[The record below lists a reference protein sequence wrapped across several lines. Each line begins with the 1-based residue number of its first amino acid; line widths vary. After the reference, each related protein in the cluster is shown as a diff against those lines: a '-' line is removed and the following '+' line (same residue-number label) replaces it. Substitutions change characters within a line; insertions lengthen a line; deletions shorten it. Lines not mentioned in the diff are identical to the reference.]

1 MYITV
6 KVAWIVFITAVA
18 LVVLCA
24 WRFPRTVVPLTLGIA
39 AAGALA
45 LILHL

>member
-6 KVAWIVFITAVA
+6 KLVWVVFTVAVA
-18 LVVLCA
+18 LIILCA

-39 AAGALA
+39 AAAALA
-45 LILHL
+45 VILHI